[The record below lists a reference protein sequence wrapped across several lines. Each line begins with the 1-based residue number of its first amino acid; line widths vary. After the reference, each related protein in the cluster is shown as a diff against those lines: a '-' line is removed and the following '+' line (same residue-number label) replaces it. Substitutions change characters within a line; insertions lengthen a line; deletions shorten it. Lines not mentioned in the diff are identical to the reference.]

1 MKIQP
6 ETGNNQTQIK
16 VLLVDDDR
24 KFCRLVQEYL
34 NSMGFDVEVAHTGSK
49 CLEMVASQNFQAI
62 VLDVMMP
69 GMDGF
74 EVLRKLRR
82 TSDIPVLML
91 TALGEETDRIVGLEM
106 GADDYVPKTFST
118 RELLARLRAVI
129 RRHQS
134 SERHKTQSGSGDA
147 LVVGELHINL
157 SSRTVRL
164 GEQDICLTS
173 FEFDLL
179 HSLARS
185 AGCILTR
192 DQLLNTVAGRGYE
205 VFDRS
210 VDVHISSLRKK
221 LGDDPKNPV
230 YIRTIRSAGYMLQAT
245 GGQKI

>member
-1 MKIQP
+1 MKHQT
-6 ETGNNQTQIK
+6 ETESSNTGTK

-34 NSMGFDVEVAHTGSK
+34 NSMGYEVSVAHTGGEG
-49 CLEMVASQNFQAI
+49 LEMAASGSFRAI
-62 VLDVMMP
+62 ILDVMMP
-69 GMDGF
+69 EMDGF
-74 EVLRKLRR
+74 EVLRKLRQ

-129 RRHQS
+129 RRHTRAEHHKRP
-134 SERHKTQSGSGDA
+134 SETVDSLTVGD
-147 LVVGELHINL
+147 LRINR
-157 SSRTVRL
+157 SSRSVRL
-164 GEQDICLTS
+164 GEKHIDLTA

-179 HSLARS
+179 VSLAGSPGR
-185 AGCILTR
+185 ILTR
-192 DQLLNTVAGRGYE
+192 DQLLNAVAGREYE

-221 LGDDPKNPV
+221 LGDDPRNPI
-230 YIRTIRSAGYMLQAT
+230 YIRTIRSSGYMLQAPDK
-245 GGQKI
+245 QQA

>member
-1 MKIQP
+1 MKKQIQ
-6 ETGNNQTQIK
+6 TGNDQAGTK

-34 NSMGFDVEVAHTGSK
+34 NSMGYVVDVAHTGEEG
-49 CLEMVASQNFQAI
+49 LEIALSGNFTAI
-62 VLDVMMP
+62 ILDIMMP

-74 EVLRKLRR
+74 EVLRKLRQ
-82 TSDIPVLML
+82 TSNIPVLML

-129 RRHQS
+129 RRHII
-134 SERHKTQSGSGDA
+134 SENHLAQARTGDT
-147 LVVGELHINL
+147 LTVGELQINL
-157 SSRTVRL
+157 SSHSVQL
-164 GEQDICLTS
+164 GKQEIILTA

-179 HSLARS
+179 VALARY
-185 AGCILTR
+185 AGKILTR
-192 DQLLNTVAGRGYE
+192 DQLLNAVAGRDYE

-221 LGDDPKNPV
+221 LGDDPRKPLF
-230 YIRTIRSAGYMLQAT
+230 IRTIRSAGYMLQIQDSQTA
-245 GGQKI
+245 

>member
-1 MKIQP
+1 MNRQT
-6 ETGNNQTQIK
+6 ETGNDQAGIK

-24 KFCRLVQEYL
+24 KFCRLVQEHL
-34 NSMGFDVEVAHTGSK
+34 NSMGYMVTVAHTGSEG
-49 CLEMVASQNFQAI
+49 LEMAASGNYQAI
-62 VLDVMMP
+62 ILDIMMP

-74 EVLRKLRR
+74 EVLRRLRR

-106 GADDYVPKTFST
+106 GADDYVPKTFSI

-129 RRHQS
+129 RRHVKSEDQKRQS
-134 SERHKTQSGSGDA
+134 TTGDT
-147 LVVGELHINL
+147 LTVGDLRINL
-157 SSRTVRL
+157 SSHAVQL

-179 HSLARS
+179 LSLARS
-185 AGCILTR
+185 AGCVLTR
-192 DQLLNTVAGRGYE
+192 DQLLNAVAGRDYE

-221 LGDDPKNPV
+221 LGDDPRNPV
-230 YIRTIRSAGYMLQAT
+230 YIRTIRSTGYMLQAPG
-245 GGQKI
+245 GGQV